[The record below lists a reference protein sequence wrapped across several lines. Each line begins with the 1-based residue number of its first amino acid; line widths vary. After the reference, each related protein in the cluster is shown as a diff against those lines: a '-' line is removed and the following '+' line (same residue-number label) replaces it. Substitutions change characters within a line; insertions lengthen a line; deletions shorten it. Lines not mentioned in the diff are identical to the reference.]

1 MVRGRCEGG
10 REEEGGGGH
19 ESGRGTGIDNG
30 EAAVLSAST
39 ELEVGSALGYGQG
52 CRPS

>member
-1 MVRGRCEGG
+1 MVAVREGG
-10 REEEGGGGH
+10 RKRGGEH

>member
-1 MVRGRCEGG
+1 MVAVREDGRKRGRGE
-10 REEEGGGGH
+10 H

-39 ELEVGSALGYGQG
+39 ELEVGSTLGYGQG
-52 CRPS
+52 CRLS